1 MKTADELLALGRCN
15 LLELVDYCLTLQEQ
29 YSAMAQQLAQNS
41 QSSSKP
47 PSSDGYQKPAPK
59 TERKKSEKKS
69 GGQPG
74 HTGHTLK
81 PVEKPDYTVLHTINW
96 CPCGCGADLSRRPI
110 IRLERRQVFD
120 LPLQKLDV
128 TEHVV
133 EVKVCPQSGKEV
145 HAPWPEGVN
154 APVQYGVRFLAW
166 LTYLSVQQL
175 LPVERIGQMC
185 ADLFGQGVSDATV
198 QAAVHATALSLVPFN
213 EAVVEHIRQS
223 SVSHTDESGV
233 RVNKKLH
240 WLHVVC
246 TKLVTWYGIHAEGCN
261 SFAPS
266 LGMNTVPG
274 DQFRADDV
282 EPVEFLVYPHAG
294 FIGVRDRRLPDVLD
308 DGFVEGNERQSSG
321 VNSGLDGRIAHSLP
335 KEVCAH
341 LANALHRQEL
351 LNGEIGK
358 PCEEAH
364 TILHGGVYAF
374 RPWGMHLL
382 SRLWTY
388 LNFDNMLGNVEFLQR
403 QVEDPSSF

>member
-1 MKTADELLALGRCN
+1 MFGYGLLHIEKQLVQRSRPG
-15 LLELVDYCLTLQEQ
+15 LLELFINESQLSKEMAVTQAM
-29 YSAMAQQLAQNS
+29 SAGKL
-41 QSSSKP
+41 KI
-47 PSSDGYQKPAPK
+47 GCPA
-59 TERKKSEKKS
+59 
-69 GGQPG
+69 
-74 HTGHTLK
+74 
-81 PVEKPDYTVLHTINW
+81 I
-96 CPCGCGADLSRRPI
+96 
-110 IRLERRQVFD
+110 
-120 LPLQKLDV
+120 
-128 TEHVV
+128 
-133 EVKVCPQSGKEV
+133 
-145 HAPWPEGVN
+145 VN
-154 APVQYGVRFLAW
+154 KG
-166 LTYLSVQQL
+166 
-175 LPVERIGQMC
+175 
-185 ADLFGQGVSDATV
+185 
-198 QAAVHATALSLVPFN
+198 SLVSEQN
-213 EAVVEHIRQS
+213 
-223 SVSHTDESGV
+223 
-233 RVNKKLH
+233 
-240 WLHVVC
+240 
-246 TKLVTWYGIHAEGCN
+246 AEGCN

-403 QVEDPSSF
+403 QVEDLSSF